1 MKKSIS
7 YFIIIFMLFSC
18 KNNLESGEVKPL
30 NIIKSSTITTD
41 TYIPNSYV
49 FSSTPIFANKFWYYV
64 DITKNS
70 LILLTEDFKFHKSI
84 QIIGESPNMI
94 RRFSDITLTN
104 NYLFIKGLGDLI
116 ILNTINNSYNYY
128 KHELDSIDSPIFFN
142 GNYIVGHTDIKEQKY
157 ILSSFKFDNEK
168 LFDIKTKLSIPFEKG
183 TDLSEYSGYLATL
196 DNYLF
201 FIKDWQGEVYKI
213 DKDYNII
220 NNRLLEFSGLENINK
235 EIDTQG
241 FLSIYFNAFDVI
253 EFNNDY
259 LAILREIDYEEK
271 LDHDFYNIDPKY
283 VKRKIHLMNKDLKIE
298 KSIHLESIATSINK
312 KGDSLITSKYGEEII
327 YIYEFDF

>member
-1 MKKSIS
+1 MKKILPYLILVLVLS
-7 YFIIIFMLFSC
+7 SC
-18 KNNLESGEVKPL
+18 KESADSDYIESL
-30 NIIKSSTITTD
+30 NITKTSRITTD
-41 TYIPNSYV
+41 NYIPNSYI
-49 FSSTPIFANKFWYYV
+49 FTSTPIFSHGFWYYV
-64 DITKNS
+64 DTAKNS

-84 QIIGESPNMI
+84 QIIGESPNLI

-104 NYLFIKGLGDLI
+104 NYLFIKGIGDLI

-201 FIKDWQGEVYKI
+201 FIKDWQGEVFKI
-213 DKDYNII
+213 DENYNIVD
-220 NNRLLEFSGLENINK
+220 NRLLEFSGLENINK

-283 VKRKIHLMNKDLKIE
+283 DKRKIHLMNKDLKIE
-298 KSIHLESIATSINK
+298 KSITLESVATSMSK
-312 KGDSLITSKYGEEII
+312 KGDSLITSKYEEENMF
-327 YIYEFDF
+327 IYEFNL